1 MNPSSKRATILIV
14 DDEAPIR
21 FAVRDYLEV
30 HGLDVEEA
38 ADSRS
43 VRAALRRGR
52 PDAIVLDYR
61 LPEGDTLDLLSEIKA
76 VHADLPVVILTAH
89 ASIDL
94 AVTAVKLGADH
105 FMTKPVE
112 LSALHVIL
120 QRLLV
125 SRKAQ
130 KRDAAVRSRSAV
142 RAVDPFVGSSEPV
155 QRLRD
160 DAERVAGSDR
170 PVVVLGETGAGK
182 GVLARWLHR
191 ASPRAEEPFVDLN
204 CAGLARDLVESE
216 LFGHERGA
224 FTGAVAARAGVFQ
237 LATKGTVF
245 LDEVGELPPPM
256 QVKLLRVLQ
265 DSVVRPVG
273 SERTIDVD
281 VRIVAATNRD
291 LEREIARGAFRE
303 DLFYRLNVVPIFIA
317 PLRERR
323 SDVALL
329 VRHFL
334 DRRNAKPG
342 TTPISIPDATMVHL
356 WEYDWP
362 GNVRELENVVERVA
376 TLAEGEEVTIDELPL
391 EVRTYVAERRRPRRT
406 FDADPMDLQTAVE
419 QFERSLIEQALQ
431 HTSGN
436 KERAARLLGLKRTTL
451 VAKLRRRGELRRS
464 VDPVFEDLEHPP
476 LPATRPIALAGSRL

>member
-1 MNPSSKRATILIV
+1 MNPSSKRPTILIV

-120 QRLLV
+120 QRLLT

-142 RAVDPFVGSSEPV
+142 RAVDPFVGSSEAV

-170 PVVVLGETGAGK
+170 PVLVLGETGAGK
-182 GVLARWLHR
+182 GVLVRWLHR

-224 FTGAVAARAGVFQ
+224 FTGAVAKKLGLLEVADG
-237 LATKGTVF
+237 GTMF
-245 LDEVGELPPPM
+245 LDEIGDMELPTQAKLLKVVEEKQFRRVGELRDRYTDIR
-256 QVKLLRVLQ
+256 L
-265 DSVVRPVG
+265 
-273 SERTIDVD
+273 
-281 VRIVAATNRD
+281 VAATHRD
-291 LEREIARGAFRE
+291 LVALAQEEKFRS
-303 DLFYRLNVVPIFIA
+303 DLYFRISTITLTVP
-317 PLRERR
+317 PLRRRIEDIPLLAETFLRSLGAEIGAPERQLQR
-323 SDVALL
+323 DAMAALQ
-329 VRHFL
+329 
-334 DRRNAKPG
+334 
-342 TTPISIPDATMVHL
+342 S
-356 WEYDWP
+356 YSWP
-362 GNVRELENVVERVA
+362 GNVRELRNVIERALLLSRGETISAADLRFDFEGCGPGAVSVVTDRLAEVERLHVQRVV
-376 TLAEGEEVTIDELPL
+376 GEENGHV
-391 EVRTYVAERRRPRRT
+391 
-406 FDADPMDLQTAVE
+406 
-419 QFERSLIEQALQ
+419 
-431 HTSGN
+431 
-436 KERAARLLGLKRTTL
+436 ERAAARLGIPRSTLYQRLKEYKG
-451 VAKLRRRGELRRS
+451 A
-464 VDPVFEDLEHPP
+464 
-476 LPATRPIALAGSRL
+476 